1 MAEKT
6 KKSKPI
12 TYVLIIIAAIA
23 ISYVLYVYLLNPQ
36 MDKRAA
42 LEEKVATQRDEVQSL
57 QVKKAALTKTTTN
70 KNATKSAASMTEMA
84 AQVPDGIHLDTLTD
98 DLQAAESSSSTQ
110 ITNFIFNAY
119 DAQSKVDATMT
130 PMTALTEAEEKG
142 SYAAD
147 ATPVSDIPKG
157 SLPKYTHLVTV
168 QLAVNAY
175 TEEDVRNFIGQLEQA
190 PRTYIVEKVK
200 FEAPDASDATA
211 NDVVAAK
218 IQVTAMYYEAPVV
231 TETKATNESNKK
243 ADDTSK

>member
-6 KKSKPI
+6 KKSNPF
-12 TYVLIIIAAIA
+12 TYVLIIIAALA

-42 LEEKVATQRDEVQSL
+42 LEEKVATQRDELQSL
-57 QVKKAALTKTTTN
+57 QVKKAALSKTTTN
-70 KNATKSAASMTEMA
+70 KEATKSATNVTEMT

-110 ITNFIFNAY
+110 ITDFVFNAY
-119 DAQSKVDATMT
+119 DAQSKVDTTTT
-130 PMTALTEAEEKG
+130 PVTALTEAEEKG
-142 SYAAD
+142 SYAANE
-147 ATPVSDIPKG
+147 TPVSDIQKG

-200 FEAPDASDATA
+200 FEAPDASDSTP

-218 IQVTAMYYEAPVV
+218 IQLTTMYYEAPVV
-231 TETKATNESNKK
+231 TETKTTKQTENKT
-243 ADDTSK
+243 DDSSK